1 MYFSQ
6 LILNYPIHSCIFI
19 LFLWIILEIY
29 YIYNTNLALKSTYE
43 EIAALQKQNVEK
55 VKEFYSLLKQ

>member
-6 LILNYPIHSCIFI
+6 LILNYPIHSYFFLLI
-19 LFLWIILEIY
+19 LWIILEIY
-29 YIYNTNLALKSTYE
+29 YIYSTNLALKITNE
-43 EIAALQKQNVEK
+43 ELAALKKQNAEK

>member
-6 LILNYPIHSCIFI
+6 LILNYPIHSYF
-19 LFLWIILEIY
+19 FLLISWIILEIY
-29 YIYNTNLALKSTYE
+29 YIYSTNLALKIVNE
-43 EIAALQKQNVEK
+43 ELATLKKQNAEK

>member
-6 LILNYPIHSCIFI
+6 LILNYPIHSYFFLLI
-19 LFLWIILEIY
+19 LWIILEIY
-29 YIYNTNLALKSTYE
+29 YIYSTNLALKNTNAE
-43 EIAALQKQNVEK
+43 LAALKKKNAEK

>member
-6 LILNYPIHSCIFI
+6 LILNYPIHSYFFLLI
-19 LFLWIILEIY
+19 LWIILEIY
-29 YIYNTNLALKSTYE
+29 YIYSTNLALKNTNAE
-43 EIAALQKQNVEK
+43 LAALKKQNAEK